1 MTRAYTV
8 KGKKRKNKDAATKHD
23 HEQEEEEQQ
32 IQPTPKK
39 PNLQNDEPSA
49 PTEESEL
56 PGIPIAPLNEKN
68 TDKQSVIF
76 ILEKASLEVAKVG
89 KVTCFLLNYLSLCT
103 AENSL

>member
-23 HEQEEEEQQ
+23 HEQEEEQQ

-39 PNLQNDEPSA
+39 PNRQNEEQSEPIA
-49 PTEESEL
+49 TTTEESEL
-56 PGIPIAPLNEKN
+56 PGIPITPLNEKN
-68 TDKQSVIF
+68 SDKQGVIF

-89 KVTCFLLNYLSLCT
+89 KVLWFLFC
-103 AENSL
+103 